1 VADEIDR
8 AQESEAQFQE
18 DALRAAR
25 RGSKVQ
31 VLSANRRCFD
41 CDEPI
46 AAERIALVPWAVRCI
61 DCQLEAEAQRT
72 RA

>member
-1 VADEIDR
+1 MADEIDR

-18 DALRAAR
+18 YALRAAR
-25 RGSKVQ
+25 RGSKGQ
-31 VLSANRRCFD
+31 ALSASRRCVD

-46 AAERIALVPWAVRCI
+46 SDERIALVPWAVRCI
-61 DCQLEAEAQRT
+61 DCQLEAETQRT